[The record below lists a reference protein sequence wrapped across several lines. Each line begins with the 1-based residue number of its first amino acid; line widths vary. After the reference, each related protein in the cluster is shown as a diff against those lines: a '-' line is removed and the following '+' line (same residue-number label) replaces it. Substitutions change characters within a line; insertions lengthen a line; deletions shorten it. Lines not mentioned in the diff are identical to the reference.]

1 MIHYAVYEDQTNY
14 GEKEEKYTIGIG
26 IVILFF
32 YFLFLLRGFFAIRM
46 QFIYPSN
53 CSSSSSRIKKM
64 EEIKKKKKSTVGFK
78 WESNLEQSKGRAK
91 LKGSFRPFP
100 LRNFPSFYTEK
111 FSLKKTKER

>member
-1 MIHYAVYEDQTNY
+1 
-14 GEKEEKYTIGIG
+14 
-26 IVILFF
+26 
-32 YFLFLLRGFFAIRM
+32 
-46 QFIYPSN
+46 
-53 CSSSSSRIKKM
+53 M